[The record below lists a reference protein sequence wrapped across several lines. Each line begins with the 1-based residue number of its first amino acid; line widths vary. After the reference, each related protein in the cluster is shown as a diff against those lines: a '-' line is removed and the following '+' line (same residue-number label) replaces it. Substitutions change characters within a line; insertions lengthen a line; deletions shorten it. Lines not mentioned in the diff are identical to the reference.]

1 MIQRIK
7 TSIKPLLALGLTAFL
22 LPGAIN
28 AQSDTNQNERI
39 VIIRPTDSK
48 EKLTIE
54 VDGDKITVNGKDTD
68 KGNTPKGVSV
78 SRTRINSRTIAGSG
92 GAMTITSND
101 PNDLADVIVTG
112 YGNKAMLGVTTQSDT
127 KGAKII
133 SVIKGAGAEKAGI
146 KVGDIITRVDNAK
159 IEKTDDIT
167 KAIKDKKTGDKV
179 TVTFIRDGKEQKVT
193 AELSKWRGV
202 SYNYNFDDMAR
213 TFDIDFD
220 NIPQPPTAPNVRV
233 QGYSLHNNAPKIGL
247 SVQDTD
253 EGRGVKVLSVED
265 ESVAKKA
272 GILKDDVIMD
282 VDGKAV
288 HNTSDIT
295 ALIRDSRTKVSVSL
309 GVERNGKLQTIDLRM
324 PRKIRTAEL

>member
-54 VDGDKITVNGKDTD
+54 VDGDKVTVNGKDVE

-78 SRTRINSRTIAGSG
+78 SRTRVNNRTLTG
-92 GAMTITSND
+92 GAMTITSD
-101 PNDLADVIVTG
+101 GDDLADVIVAG

-146 KVGDIITRVDNAK
+146 KVGDIVTRVDNAK

-179 TVTFIRDGKEQKVT
+179 SVTFLRDGKEQKVT

-202 SYNYNFDDMAR
+202 SYSYNFDDMAR

-220 NIPQPPTAPNVRV
+220 NIPQPPTPPNTRV
-233 QGYSLHNNAPKIGL
+233 QGYSLFNSAPKIGL

-295 ALIRDSRTKVSVSL
+295 SLIRDSRTKVAVSL
-309 GVERNGKLQTIDLRM
+309 GVERNGKLQTIELRM

>member
-54 VDGDKITVNGKDTD
+54 VDGDKVTVNGKDVEN
-68 KGNTPKGVSV
+68 GNTPKGVSV
-78 SRTRINSRTIAGSG
+78 SRTRVNNRTLTG
-92 GAMTITSND
+92 GAMTITSD
-101 PNDLADVIVTG
+101 GDDLADVIVAG

-146 KVGDIITRVDNAK
+146 KVGDIVTRVDNAK

-179 TVTFIRDGKEQKVT
+179 SVTFLRDGKEQKVT

-202 SYNYNFDDMAR
+202 SYSYNFDDMAR

-220 NIPQPPTAPNVRV
+220 NIPQPPTPPNTRV
-233 QGYSLHNNAPKIGL
+233 QGYSLFNSAPKIGL

-272 GILKDDVIMD
+272 GILKDDVIVD

-295 ALIRDSRTKVSVSL
+295 SLIRDSRTKVAVSL
-309 GVERNGKLQTIDLRM
+309 GVERNGKLQTIELRM

>member
-54 VDGDKITVNGKDTD
+54 VDGDKVTVNGKDVE

-78 SRTRINSRTIAGSG
+78 SRTRVNNRTLTG
-92 GAMTITSND
+92 GAMTITSD
-101 PNDLADVIVTG
+101 GDDLADVIVAG

-179 TVTFIRDGKEQKVT
+179 SVTFLRDGKEQKVT

-202 SYNYNFDDMAR
+202 SYSYNFDDMAR

-220 NIPQPPTAPNVRV
+220 NIPQPPTPPNTRV
-233 QGYSLHNNAPKIGL
+233 QGYSLFNSAPKIGL

-295 ALIRDSRTKVSVSL
+295 SLIRDSRTKVAVSL
-309 GVERNGKLQTIDLRM
+309 GVERNGKLQTIELRM

>member
-54 VDGDKITVNGKDTD
+54 VDGDKVTVNGKDVE

-78 SRTRINSRTIAGSG
+78 SRTRVNNRTLTG
-92 GAMTITSND
+92 GAMTITSD
-101 PNDLADVIVTG
+101 GDDLADVIVAG

-146 KVGDIITRVDNAK
+146 KVGDIVTRVDNAK

-179 TVTFIRDGKEQKVT
+179 SVTFLRDGKEQKVT

-202 SYNYNFDDMAR
+202 SYSYNFDDMAR

-220 NIPQPPTAPNVRV
+220 NIPQPPTPPNTRV
-233 QGYSLHNNAPKIGL
+233 QGYSLFNSAPKIGL

-272 GILKDDVIMD
+272 GILKDDVIVD

-295 ALIRDSRTKVSVSL
+295 SLIRDSRTKVAVSL
-309 GVERNGKLQTIDLRM
+309 GVERNGKLQTIELRM

>member
-54 VDGDKITVNGKDTD
+54 VDGDKVTVNGKDVE

-78 SRTRINSRTIAGSG
+78 SRTRVNNRTLTG
-92 GAMTITSND
+92 GAMTITSD
-101 PNDLADVIVTG
+101 GDDLADVIVAG

-146 KVGDIITRVDNAK
+146 KVGDIVTRVDNAK

-167 KAIKDKKTGDKV
+167 KAIKDKKTCDKV
-179 TVTFIRDGKEQKVT
+179 SVTFLRDGKEQKVT

-202 SYNYNFDDMAR
+202 SYSYNFDDMAR

-220 NIPQPPTAPNVRV
+220 NIPQPPTPPNTRV
-233 QGYSLHNNAPKIGL
+233 QGYSLFNSAPKIGL

-295 ALIRDSRTKVSVSL
+295 SLIRDSRTKVAVSL
-309 GVERNGKLQTIDLRM
+309 GVERNGKLQTIELRM

>member
-54 VDGDKITVNGKDTD
+54 VDGDKVTVNGKDVE

-78 SRTRINSRTIAGSG
+78 SRTRVNNRTLTG
-92 GAMTITSND
+92 GAMTITSD
-101 PNDLADVIVTG
+101 GDDLADVIVAG

-146 KVGDIITRVDNAK
+146 KVGDIVTRVDNAK

-167 KAIKDKKTGDKV
+167 KAIKDKKTGEKV
-179 TVTFIRDGKEQKVT
+179 SVTFLRDGKEQKVT

-202 SYNYNFDDMAR
+202 SYSYNFDDMAR

-220 NIPQPPTAPNVRV
+220 NIPQPPTPPNTRV
-233 QGYSLHNNAPKIGL
+233 QGYSLFNSAPKIGL

-295 ALIRDSRTKVSVSL
+295 SLIRDSRTKVAVSL
-309 GVERNGKLQTIDLRM
+309 GVERNGKLQTIELRM